1 MLKGNQIMKFN
12 KLALL
17 PLLSLLIVG
26 CNNNIDSNDTSK
38 KDDDSG
44 EISPT
49 PSTNNW
55 PTSLQSLMQQYCG
68 EVLPYVSLG
77 SGLSYDV
84 FDYNGS
90 DYLFIYDDA
99 SSSKINNY
107 GTKLE
112 NAGWSV
118 DYNEDYECYYAL
130 KTSSDGLK
138 VYEVVYYFN
147 DYDYG
152 NCLECSYTV
161 LSNQKDTSSS
171 WNDSVKEIMINTIG
185 ETLPFVNL
193 GVNYT
198 ITSEDNFFEIYD
210 DYYQSLD
217 DDIINVLD
225 LNGYEYDGLDEYGD
239 PNYVKTLPDSSTIS
253 VNIYY
258 SYGNVIDVTYDP
270 YINTSTSWP
279 SEVIKEFVDASG
291 YSIPQFDASSYEY
304 YQVGNKLVVYADV
317 DENLQQSYLIS
328 CLNSGFVGSLTSVS
342 TFEETLS
349 ISFEASGDYDSY
361 YNFVAD
367 GFTVAIEKTTPTSTF
382 VTDWPTTQIE
392 QYLSD
397 NNINVENLGDLKIEN
412 NSNKQYKI
420 YEISENEF
428 ESIYEYLL
436 DYYSFDIY
444 FGYCTEE
451 EIEQLAYSYLGLY
464 IEIYDNENLLA
475 GNYYNQLANIPY
487 YVEAMD
493 DYGSYYAED
502 ASGALGLYYY
512 SSSSVFNLQFT
523 SGSGKSHQIEFSL
536 SNNSMNVVKGQEVQ
550 LSLTKSMLVGDV
562 TWESN
567 NSDVATVTDNG
578 KVTINSEANKG
589 DTAIITATLASDDTY
604 TASCTFTVIDK
615 SFARITSLNELVS
628 GARYLIVSEESNV
641 AFDSSSSTLSDSNN
655 FVSVTASE
663 GKITYDEDLESAT
676 FTITEGSDDNAG
688 KYSIYTSNGE
698 YINQAGKDSKKFGTS
713 STATYHTISFSGNN
727 VNIEGAY
734 GGYYLMYNTSF
745 KGFRYYSSG
754 QAEIQLYRLY
764 E

>member
-1 MLKGNQIMKFN
+1 MKIK

-26 CNNNIDSNDTSK
+26 CNNNIDSKDTPK
-38 KDDDSG
+38 NDDDSG
-44 EISPT
+44 SEVSPT

-55 PTSLQSLMQQYCG
+55 PTALESLMKQYCG

-84 FDYNGS
+84 KDYEGS
-90 DYLFIYDDA
+90 DYLFIYDEA
-99 SSSKINNY
+99 SSSKIDNY

-118 DYNEDYECYYAL
+118 DYDEDYECYYAL

-138 VYEVVYYFN
+138 VYQVVYYFA
-147 DYDYG
+147 DYEYG
-152 NCLECSYTV
+152 NCLECSYSL

-171 WNDSVKEIMINTIG
+171 WNDSAKEIMINTIG

-198 ITSEDNFFEIYD
+198 ITSEENFFEIYD
-210 DYYQSLD
+210 DYYQSLQ
-217 DDIINVLD
+217 DDIINVLTSND
-225 LNGYEYDGLDEYGD
+225 YEFDKLDEYGD
-239 PNYVKTLPDSSTIS
+239 PIYVKTLSDSSTIS

-258 SYGNVIDVTYDP
+258 YYGNVIDVTYDP

-279 SEVIKEFVDASG
+279 SDVIKEFETASG
-291 YSIPQFDASSYEY
+291 YSIPQFIASSYEY
-304 YQVGNKLVVYADV
+304 YQVGNKLVIYADV
-317 DENLQQSYLIS
+317 DEDLEESYLDS
-328 CLNSGFVGSLTSVS
+328 CLSSGFVGSSTSVS

-367 GFTVAIEKTTPTSTF
+367 GFTVTIEKTTPTSTF
-382 VTDWPTTQIE
+382 VTDWPTSRIE
-392 QYLSD
+392 QYLSE
-397 NNINVENLGDLKIEN
+397 NNINVKNLDALKIEN
-412 NSNKQYKI
+412 SSNKQYKI
-420 YEISENEF
+420 YELGENEF

-436 DYYSFDIY
+436 DYYYYHIY
-444 FGYCTEE
+444 YGSYTEE
-451 EIEQLAYSYLGLY
+451 KIEQLAYSYLGLY
-464 IEIYDNENLLA
+464 IELYDNENLLA
-475 GNYYNQLANIPY
+475 DNYYNQLANIPY
-487 YVEAMD
+487 YVEEMG
-493 DYGSYYAED
+493 DYGRYYAED
-502 ASGALGLYYY
+502 ASGELGLYYY
-512 SSSSVFNLQFT
+512 SSSSVFSLQFT
-523 SGSGKSHQIEFSL
+523 SGSGETHQEEFSL
-536 SNNSMNVVKGQEVQ
+536 SNTSMNVIKGQEVQ

-562 TWESN
+562 TWTSSDSN
-567 NSDVATVTDNG
+567 VATVTNTG

-589 DTAIITATLASDDTY
+589 DTATITATLDSDETY

-628 GARYLIVSEESNV
+628 GARYLIVSEGSNV
-641 AFDSSSSTLSDSNN
+641 AFDSSSSALSNSYNY
-655 FVSVTASE
+655 VSVTASE
-663 GKITYDEDLESAT
+663 GKIAYDEDLESAT

-688 KYSIYTSNGE
+688 KYSICTSNGE
-698 YINQAGKDSKKFGTS
+698 YINQASSGSKKFATS
-713 STATYHTISFSGNN
+713 STPTYHTISFSGNN

-745 KGFRYYSSG
+745 PGFRYYSSV